1 MLNVCDFIQVYVFTT
16 NHHLKHGYF
25 IVYLS
30 KAVLLLWVNDD
41 VVCCICFSLVI
52 EHILRI
58 RFLSFIPYTVLILL
72 IL

>member
-30 KAVLLLWVNDD
+30 KAVLLLWVSDD
-41 VVCCICFSLVI
+41 VAGPRSAIGRTPDS
-52 EHILRI
+52 
-58 RFLSFIPYTVLILL
+58 
-72 IL
+72 